1 MQVLEFRISF
11 VDYLRDI
18 QDMGDITT
26 TTIDLQ
32 ASIFYMH
39 FFFFGESFNLWC
51 PLLMI
56 ALYHQTKTPISF
68 WCRQGLNPRSLIK
81 PLETLS
87 VKLTR
92 THIFYMHLICL
103 SNIHI
108 VSLVVYTIVV
118 CLYFLFLG

>member
-11 VDYLRDI
+11 VDYLIDI

-32 ASIFYMH
+32 TS
-39 FFFFGESFNLWC
+39 
-51 PLLMI
+51 
-56 ALYHQTKTPISF
+56 
-68 WCRQGLNPRSLIK
+68 
-81 PLETLS
+81 
-87 VKLTR
+87 
-92 THIFYMHLICL
+92 IFYMHLICL

-108 VSLVVYTIVV
+108 VSLVVYTIVI

>member
-51 PLLMI
+51 SLLMI

-68 WCRQGLNPRSLIK
+68 WCRQGLNPRSLIQ
-81 PLETLS
+81 PSETLP
-87 VKLTR
+87 VELTE
-92 THIFYMHLICL
+92 THKDNNSLFPF
-103 SNIHI
+103 IHCFK
-108 VSLVVYTIVV
+108 TRPR
-118 CLYFLFLG
+118 

>member
-11 VDYLRDI
+11 VDCLIDI

-39 FFFFGESFNLWC
+39 
-51 PLLMI
+51 
-56 ALYHQTKTPISF
+56 
-68 WCRQGLNPRSLIK
+68 
-81 PLETLS
+81 
-87 VKLTR
+87 
-92 THIFYMHLICL
+92 LICL
-103 SNIHI
+103 SNMHI

-118 CLYFLFLG
+118 CLYFFIFGLNS

>member
-11 VDYLRDI
+11 VDYLIDI

-32 ASIFYMH
+32 AS
-39 FFFFGESFNLWC
+39 
-51 PLLMI
+51 
-56 ALYHQTKTPISF
+56 
-68 WCRQGLNPRSLIK
+68 
-81 PLETLS
+81 
-87 VKLTR
+87 
-92 THIFYMHLICL
+92 IFYMHLICL

-118 CLYFLFLG
+118 CLYFFIFGLNS